1 MGKKALWEMT
11 LELLVYLYKH
21 SFTLT
26 LEYRNAMILKNQ
38 NNSRKPKNNNKIT
51 RNLFDRK

>member
-11 LELLVYLYKH
+11 LELLVDLYKH

-51 RNLFDRK
+51 RNLFHRK

>member
-11 LELLVYLYKH
+11 LELLVDLYKH